1 MAASCSSPGS
11 CPWSSSRNDRAR
23 RECPRAAPR
32 WRLGLVRRART
43 RVRGRGGPVGLGA
56 QSPSRALGGSAGFYP
71 ESKDLAHVYLLH
83 PPGGVV
89 AGDQLTVRVNVA
101 PGARALVTT
110 PAATKFYRSEG
121 RVAEQTQVLRVSE
134 GASLE
139 WLPQETIVFGSAQ
152 VRTKTRVELEP
163 GASFCGWEVVC
174 LGRAASGDHFESG
187 RLRQA
192 FEIWQ
197 RERPLWIERADFDAQ
212 EPVRH
217 APWGLGGRR
226 VFGTFVCTG
235 ESAAAVA
242 AARAAVDTDDACEL
256 FAVSQMRAAIVCRY
270 LGNSTERARQVFAQA
285 WAALRPLVLGRPA
298 SPPRIWLT

>member
-1 MAASCSSPGS
+1 MIVPDAAIAEGRYGRGAG
-11 CPWSSSRNDRAR
+11 W
-23 RECPRAAPR
+23 AAELE
-32 WRLGLVRRART
+32 LGFEVIAGRSALVRNRHRGPLAVQRA
-43 RVRGRGGPVGLGA
+43 
-56 QSPSRALGGSAGFYP
+56 FYP
-71 ESKDLAHVYLLH
+71 ESNDLAHVYLLH

-121 RVAEQTQVLRVSE
+121 RVAQQTQIFQVHAA
-134 GASLE
+134 ASLE
-139 WLPQETIVFGSAQ
+139 WLPQETIVYGSAR
-152 VRTKTRVELEP
+152 VSTKTRVELEP
-163 GASFCGWEVVC
+163 GATFCGWDMVC
-174 LGRAASGDHFESG
+174 LGRAASGDHFEAG
-187 RLRQA
+187 RLQQA

-197 RERPLWIERADFDAQ
+197 GDRPLWIERAEFDAS

-217 APWGLGGRR
+217 AAWGLGGHR

-235 ESAAAVA
+235 QNAAAVA
-242 AARAAVDTDDACEL
+242 AARAAVDTDDSREL
-256 FAVSQMRAAIVCRY
+256 FAVSQMRGATVCRY
-270 LGNSTERARQVFAQA
+270 LGSSTERARHVFARA

>member
-1 MAASCSSPGS
+1 MITEPVTATLTGRAGRAAGAG
-11 CPWSSSRNDRAR
+11 WAAELELGFERVAR
-23 RECPRAAPR
+23 RSALTRNRHRGPLAVQRA
-32 WRLGLVRRART
+32 
-43 RVRGRGGPVGLGA
+43 
-56 QSPSRALGGSAGFYP
+56 FYP
-71 ESKDLAHVYLLH
+71 ESPDLAHVYLLH

-89 AGDQLTVRVNVA
+89 AGDELTVRVDVA
-101 PGARALVTT
+101 SDAHALLTT

-121 RVAEQTQVLRVSE
+121 RVAQQTQLFRVSE

-152 VRTKTRVELEP
+152 VSTKTRVELEP
-163 GASFCGWEVVC
+163 GAIFCGWDVVC
-174 LGRAASGDHFESG
+174 LGRPASGDDFGTG
-187 RLRQA
+187 RLQQA

-197 RERPLWIERADFDAQ
+197 AERPLWIERTRLGAH

-235 ESAAAVA
+235 QNSAAVA
-242 AARAAVDTDDACEL
+242 AARAAVDTDDSSEL

-270 LGNSTERARQVFAQA
+270 LGNSTERARSVFAQA

>member
-1 MAASCSSPGS
+1 
-11 CPWSSSRNDRAR
+11 
-23 RECPRAAPR
+23 
-32 WRLGLVRRART
+32 
-43 RVRGRGGPVGLGA
+43 
-56 QSPSRALGGSAGFYP
+56 
-71 ESKDLAHVYLLH
+71 
-83 PPGGVV
+83 VV

-121 RVAEQTQVLRVSE
+121 RVAEQTQLFRVSE

-270 LGNSTERARQVFAQA
+270 LGSSTERARHVFAQA
-285 WAALRPLVLGRPA
+285 WAALRPIVLGRPA

>member
-1 MAASCSSPGS
+1 MIVPDAAIAEGRYGRGAG
-11 CPWSSSRNDRAR
+11 W
-23 RECPRAAPR
+23 AAELE
-32 WRLGLVRRART
+32 LGFEVIAGRSALVRNRHRGPLAVQRA
-43 RVRGRGGPVGLGA
+43 
-56 QSPSRALGGSAGFYP
+56 FYP
-71 ESKDLAHVYLLH
+71 ESNDLAHVYLLH

-121 RVAEQTQVLRVSE
+121 RVAQQAQIFQVHAA
-134 GASLE
+134 ASLE
-139 WLPQETIVFGSAQ
+139 WLPQETIVYGSAR
-152 VRTKTRVELEP
+152 VSTKTRVELEP
-163 GASFCGWEVVC
+163 GATFCGWDMVC
-174 LGRAASGDHFESG
+174 LGRAASGDHFEAG
-187 RLRQA
+187 RLQQA

-197 RERPLWIERADFDAQ
+197 GDRPLWIERAEFDAS

-217 APWGLGGRR
+217 AAWGLGGHR

-235 ESAAAVA
+235 QNAAAVA
-242 AARAAVDTDDACEL
+242 AARAAVDTDDSREL
-256 FAVSQMRAAIVCRY
+256 FAVSQMRGAIVCRY
-270 LGNSTERARQVFAQA
+270 LGRSTERARHVFAQA

>member
-1 MAASCSSPGS
+1 MNAPALLAPRG
-11 CPWSSSRNDRAR
+11 AHG
-23 RECPRAAPR
+23 RAAG
-32 WRLGLVRRART
+32 WSAELELGFELVAGKSALVRNRHRGPLAVQRA
-43 RVRGRGGPVGLGA
+43 
-56 QSPSRALGGSAGFYP
+56 FYP
-71 ESKDLAHVYLLH
+71 ESSDLAHVYLLH
-83 PPGGVV
+83 PPGGIV
-89 AGDQLTVRVNVA
+89 AGDQLTVRVHVA

-121 RVAEQTQVLRVSE
+121 RVAEQTQLLCVSE

-152 VRTKTRVELEP
+152 ASTRTRVELEP
-163 GASFCGWEVVC
+163 GATFCGWDMVC
-174 LGRAASGDHFESG
+174 LGRAASGDHFGSG
-187 RLRQA
+187 RLQQA

-197 RERPLWIERADFDAQ
+197 AGRPLWIERSEFDAN

-217 APWGLGGRR
+217 AAWGLGGRR

-235 ESAAAVA
+235 QNSAAVA
-242 AARAAVDTDDACEL
+242 AARAAVDTDDSSEL

-270 LGNSTERARQVFAQA
+270 LGSSTERVRQVFAQA
-285 WAALRPLVLGRPA
+285 WAAIRPILLGRPA

>member
-1 MAASCSSPGS
+1 MIAPALAAGAASRVPRGS
-11 CPWSSSRNDRAR
+11 GWSA
-23 RECPRAAPR
+23 ELE
-32 WRLGLVRRART
+32 LGFEVVAGRSALVRNRHRGPLAVQRA
-43 RVRGRGGPVGLGA
+43 
-56 QSPSRALGGSAGFYP
+56 FYP
-71 ESKDLAHVYLLH
+71 ESNDLAHVYLLH
-83 PPGGVV
+83 PPGGIV
-89 AGDQLTVRVNVA
+89 AGDQLTVRVAVA
-101 PGARALVTT
+101 AGARALVTT

-121 RVAEQTQVLRVSE
+121 QVAEQTQLFRVSE

-163 GASFCGWEVVC
+163 GASFCGWDMVC
-174 LGRAASGDHFESG
+174 LGRAASGDHFSDG
-187 RLRQA
+187 RLQQA

-197 RERPLWIERADFDAQ
+197 GERPLWIERSEFDAN

-217 APWGLGGRR
+217 AAWGLGGHR

-235 ESAAAVA
+235 QNSAAVA
-242 AARAAVDTDDACEL
+242 AARAAVDTDDSREL

-270 LGNSTERARQVFAQA
+270 LGSSTERARHVFAQA

-298 SPPRIWLT
+298 CPPRIWLT

>member
-1 MAASCSSPGS
+1 MIVPDAAIAEGRYGRGAG
-11 CPWSSSRNDRAR
+11 W
-23 RECPRAAPR
+23 AAELE
-32 WRLGLVRRART
+32 LGFEVIAGRSALVRNRHRGPLAVQRA
-43 RVRGRGGPVGLGA
+43 
-56 QSPSRALGGSAGFYP
+56 FYP
-71 ESKDLAHVYLLH
+71 ESNDLAHVYLLH

-121 RVAEQTQVLRVSE
+121 RVAQQTQIFQVHAA
-134 GASLE
+134 ASLE
-139 WLPQETIVFGSAQ
+139 WLPQETIVYGSAR
-152 VRTKTRVELEP
+152 VSTKTRVELEP
-163 GASFCGWEVVC
+163 GATFCGWDMVC
-174 LGRAASGDHFESG
+174 LGRAASGDHFEAG
-187 RLRQA
+187 RLQQA

-197 RERPLWIERADFDAQ
+197 GDRPLWIERAEFDAS

-217 APWGLGGRR
+217 AAWGLGGHR

-235 ESAAAVA
+235 QNAAAVA
-242 AARAAVDTDDACEL
+242 AARAAVDTDDSREL
-256 FAVSQMRAAIVCRY
+256 FAVSQMRGAIVCRY
-270 LGNSTERARQVFAQA
+270 LGRSTERARHVFAQA

>member
-1 MAASCSSPGS
+1 MIAAVPIDSEPAAADSQRRRSAG
-11 CPWSSSRNDRAR
+11 WSA
-23 RECPRAAPR
+23 ELE
-32 WRLGLVRRART
+32 LGFAVVAGRSALVRNRHRGPLAVQRA
-43 RVRGRGGPVGLGA
+43 
-56 QSPSRALGGSAGFYP
+56 FYP
-71 ESKDLAHVYLLH
+71 ESNDLAHVYLLH

-101 PGARALVTT
+101 PAARALITT
-110 PAATKFYRSEG
+110 PAATKFYRSES
-121 RVAEQTQVLRVSE
+121 RVAEQTQRFQVSE

-152 VRTKTRVELEP
+152 VSTKTRVELEP
-163 GASFCGWEVVC
+163 GASFCGWDIVC
-174 LGRAASGDHFESG
+174 LGRPASGDHFESG
-187 RLRQA
+187 RVQQA

-197 RERPLWIERADFDAQ
+197 GARPLWIERSDFDANG
-212 EPVRH
+212 PVRH
-217 APWGLGGRR
+217 AAWGLAGHR

-235 ESAAAVA
+235 QNTAAVA
-242 AARAAVDTDDACEL
+242 AARAAVDTDDGREL

-270 LGNSTERARQVFAQA
+270 LGSSTERARHVFAQA